1 MRPDKQKVIDEIWE
15 DARVR
20 SFLSKATPSQF
31 GEALPGDADFHLLL
45 NAYYAMRV
53 DDFKRFIVYYTR
65 EGHKVNAKNE
75 NGLTLIDYLRSHKKA
90 TPFINA
96 LKQAAP

>member
-1 MRPDKQKVIDEIWE
+1 MRPDKQKVIDEVWD

-20 SFLSKATPSQF
+20 SFLSKATPCEF
-31 GEALPGDADFHLLL
+31 VEALPGDADFHLLL

-53 DDFKRFIVYYTR
+53 DDFKRFIVHYMR
-65 EGHKVNAKNE
+65 EGHNVNAKNE

-90 TPFINA
+90 IPFINA